1 VQSQA
6 YNIEV
11 QHFFPDIVLTSEAC
25 PMWVP
30 LIENNQHH
38 TLGAEYFI
46 RHHLDNLLKT
56 DADIDSLILGCTH
69 YPLIQNQIQAIVGD
83 AITVVAQGEIV
94 AKSLKEYLF
103 RHPEIESQC
112 ST

>member
-1 VQSQA
+1 
-6 YNIEV
+6 
-11 QHFFPDIVLTSEAC
+11 
-25 PMWVP
+25 M
-30 LIENNQHH
+30 
-38 TLGAEYFI
+38 
-46 RHHLDNLLKT
+46 KT

-112 ST
+112 STWGICRYLTTESAEKFASSASVFLDGEIEAEHIDVF